1 MDVGTK
7 VLELRKAVTDALT
20 PLVDADH
27 WLLEVPHY
35 SNIGDALIWQ
45 GELDFLRKLPFR
57 CKGIASADTRS
68 RPPVAPG
75 DLVLFQG
82 GGNFGDLYPFCH
94 NYRKRIMS
102 LCPSG
107 RYVVLPQTVWYEDMR
122 ACEEDARFFGG
133 YDCTICARD
142 RRSYEFL
149 CRHFR
154 GNRIEL
160 VPDMAFCM
168 DMRRWRMRVPA
179 DRSPLLLLRK
189 DGELRLTGALEALA
203 NHCDVDILDWPTHD
217 ARTWV
222 EGTRDLLRRHRA
234 LSGVVYERFMDVIYR
249 PYLIR
254 CGVEIVAQRPEV
266 VTTRLHG
273 GILAMLLGCRRI
285 AFADNSYGKNRGFY
299 ETWLQNCENAEMVS

>member
-1 MDVGTK
+1 MDVGAK
-7 VLELRKAVTDALT
+7 VLGLRKAVTDALT
-20 PLVDADH
+20 PLVDADY

-45 GELDFLRKLPFR
+45 GELDFLRNLPFG
-57 CKGIASADTRS
+57 CKGVASADTRS

-102 LCPSG
+102 RCPSG
-107 RYVVLPQTVWYEDMR
+107 RYVVFPQTVRYEDMR
-122 ACEEDARFFGG
+122 ACEEDVRFFSG
-133 YDCTICARD
+133 YDCTICVRD
-142 RRSYEFL
+142 NSSYEFL

-154 GNRIEL
+154 GNRIVL

-168 DMRRWRMRVPA
+168 DMRRWRMQVQA

-189 DGELRLTGALEALA
+189 DRELRLSGALESLA
-203 NHCDVDILDWPTHD
+203 NRRAVDILDWPTHD
-217 ARTWV
+217 AHTWV
-222 EGTRDLLRRHRA
+222 ERTRDLLRRHKT
-234 LSGVVYERFMDVIYR
+234 LSGAVYEWFMDTIYR

-254 CGVEIVAQRPEV
+254 CGVGIVAQRPEV
-266 VTTRLHG
+266 ITTRLHG
-273 GILAMLLGCRRI
+273 GILAMLLGCGRI
-285 AFADNSYGKNRGFY
+285 VFTDNSYGKNRGFY
-299 ETWLQNCENAEMVS
+299 ETWLQNCENVEMIF